1 MLKEL
6 TVVVGGQI
14 YAPEILDQKNIFIEG
29 GKIKKIS
36 TDKPP
41 NHAKIINADCARL
54 RHEFPVQS
62 CV

>member
-41 NHAKIINADCARL
+41 NHAKIINADGL
-54 RHEFPVQS
+54 
-62 CV
+62 